1 MRANEFLTEAKQ
13 ADLMSVLRDFLPY
26 AMKELGLDKLPPIKL
41 VARVP
46 SDQQPTFGKFVND
59 EQRIY
64 LAIKDRHPLDIVRTL
79 AHELVHYKQGVEH
92 RLGPR
97 SGETGSAEENE
108 AHEIAGVIM
117 RHFAKKSHQYFD
129 EPAVNL
135 SEDAVKDLEKDLKH
149 PLGYDAID
157 HMMQT
162 IAKKYKISPDRLHDL
177 FVKKNGQIPDDWA
190 KNKTHK

>member
-41 VARVP
+41 IARVP

-79 AHELVHYKQGVEH
+79 AHELVHYKQGV
-92 RLGPR
+92 
-97 SGETGSAEENE
+97 
-108 AHEIAGVIM
+108 
-117 RHFAKKSHQYFD
+117 
-129 EPAVNL
+129 
-135 SEDAVKDLEKDLKH
+135 
-149 PLGYDAID
+149 
-157 HMMQT
+157 
-162 IAKKYKISPDRLHDL
+162 
-177 FVKKNGQIPDDWA
+177 
-190 KNKTHK
+190 